1 MRLSIIYNV
10 FIRDFRKQKKR
21 ITLTLVALGWGTLSI
36 MLLLG
41 FGEGLHRQLVINQ
54 KGLGDGIVILWGG
67 QTSIP
72 FKGMGKGRPIRFRE
86 DDIAYIR
93 KMVPDIAQ
101 VGGEY
106 DRWGAKITYGG
117 TVLSER
123 INGIPPN
130 YQQMRNHIPQMG
142 GRMIDDMDM
151 QYKRRV
157 AFLGDKVKERLFK
170 DEDAIGKQ
178 FMINSMPFTVV
189 GVAAPKLQNSSYSG
203 PDEDKIAIPLT
214 TFHAMFGDPYLDDM
228 VYQPKDLNN
237 SKGV

>member
-1 MRLSIIYNV
+1 MRISIIYNV
-10 FIRDFRKQKKR
+10 FVRDFRKQKKR

-54 KGLGDGIVILWGG
+54 KGLGEGIVILWGG

-72 FKGMGKGRPIRFRE
+72 FKGMGKGRPVRFME
-86 DDIAYIR
+86 DDIAYI
-93 KMVPDIAQ
+93 KSKVPEINE

-106 DRWGAKITYGG
+106 DRWGAKVTNGA

-151 QYKRRV
+151 QIQAPRRV
-157 AFLGDKVKERLFK
+157 
-170 DEDAIGKQ
+170 
-178 FMINSMPFTVV
+178 SW
-189 GVAAPKLQNSSYSG
+189 
-203 PDEDKIAIPLT
+203 
-214 TFHAMFGDPYLDDM
+214 
-228 VYQPKDLNN
+228 
-237 SKGV
+237 